1 MFTPHAAAPPDPLI
15 PDPDTGQSLLAE
27 ELARPEYGTE
37 MSRLTAFFVRVLR
50 GIYDLFNGEGLGE
63 VPVSSIVL
71 LIFGIFLVVLVIIVL
86 LNPVKLLR
94 RQSADL
100 FGEEDATLSIAH
112 EKSQAAAA
120 SGQWDEAIVWEFR
133 AFALTAHERHL
144 FVLSP
149 GLTAKEVVDRLLPHF
164 AASADALKQ
173 GRLDFDG
180 VRYGTAHADE
190 AMWLRMRALST
201 LAASGGGA

>member
-1 MFTPHAAAPPDPLI
+1 MIPLFLSAVVPDPLI

-27 ELARPEYGTE
+27 ELARPEYGSE
-37 MSRLTAFFVRVLR
+37 MSPLTRFFANLLR
-50 GIYDLFNGEGLGE
+50 GIADLFNGEGLGE

-71 LIFGIFLVVLVIIVL
+71 LVFAVFLIALVIIVL
-86 LNPVKLLR
+86 LNPVRLLR

-100 FGEEDATLSIAH
+100 FGEEEATVPLAQ
-112 EKSQAAAA
+112 ERARLAGA
-120 SGQWDEAIVWEFR
+120 SGQWEEAVVWEFR
-133 AFALTAHERHL
+133 ACALIAHEKNL
-144 FVLSP
+144 LVLSP

-164 AASADALKQ
+164 ATASDALKQ

-190 AMWLRMRALST
+190 AMWRRMQGLSAM
-201 LAASGGGA
+201 LQSGGA

>member
-1 MFTPHAAAPPDPLI
+1 MLFPYAVVPPDPLI

-37 MSRLTAFFVRVLR
+37 MSPLTAFFARVLR
-50 GIYDLFNGEGLGE
+50 GLYDLFTGEGIGE

-71 LIFGIFLVVLVIIVL
+71 LLFGIFLAVLVIVVL

-100 FGEEDATLSIAH
+100 FGEDDATLSIAR
-112 EKSQAAAA
+112 EKAQAAAA
-120 SGQWDEAIVWEFR
+120 TRAWDEAVVWEFR
-133 AFALTAHERHL
+133 VFALSAHEKHL
-144 FVLSP
+144 LVLSP
-149 GLTAKEVVDRLLPHF
+149 GLTAKEVIERLLPHF
-164 AASADALKQ
+164 APSAAALKQ

-190 AMWLRMRALST
+190 AMFERMRALSA
-201 LAASGGGA
+201 LVLSGGAQ